1 MTDLS
6 QNAVTLA
13 AAADAVSSTPWAVI
27 SDKLAVAYQTG
38 SMVRGGEFVAK
49 VIEAAEAAGH
59 HPDIDLRY
67 PTVHLVLTTHSAHGL
82 TEADV
87 TLAKAIAGIATDMGL
102 EATETPVAQF
112 DLGIDALDIAAVRPF
127 WKAVLGYR
135 DAADH
140 QPIDLTDPT
149 GRLTGIW
156 FQQMDAARPQRN
168 RVHVDLLLPP
178 DAIAGRMQ
186 AALDAGGRLLTDQYA
201 PQFWVLADPEDNEIC
216 LCTWQG
222 RNL

>member
-1 MTDLS
+1 MSDLS
-6 QNAVTLA
+6 KNTITLA

-27 SDKLAVAYQTG
+27 SDKLVVAYQTG
-38 SMVRGGEFVAK
+38 SMVRGGEFVAE
-49 VIEAAEAAGH
+49 IIDAAEAAGH

-67 PTVHLVLTTHSAHGL
+67 PSVHLVLTTHSAHGL

-87 TLAKAIAGIATDMGL
+87 DLAKTIAGIAADMGF
-102 EATETPVAQF
+102 EATERPVAQF
-112 DLGIDALDIAAVRPF
+112 DLAIDAIDIAAVRPF
-127 WKAVLGYR
+127 WKAVLGYS

-140 QPIDLTDPT
+140 QPIDLVDPA

-156 FQQMDAARPQRN
+156 FQQMDSKRPQRN
-168 RVHVDLLLPP
+168 RLHVDLLLPP
-178 DAIAGRMQ
+178 EDIAGRMQ
-186 AALDAGGRLLTDQYA
+186 AALDAGGRLLSDTYA
-201 PQFWVLADPEDNEIC
+201 PQFWVLGDPEGNEIC